1 MKKKQ
6 RMKNVVSEDFK
17 KACYKLFS
25 NACQQNVPVN
35 GNKCTM

>member
-1 MKKKQ
+1 MMKRQ
-6 RMKNVVSEDFK
+6 RMKHVESEDFEK
-17 KACYKLFS
+17 TCNKLFS